1 MIIFPLFGNDS
12 PFYSVPFYSV
22 CSIMFRLNRWMGFPV
37 SFSRSR
43 PFSSPFGRPNAI
55 RTPRSRPSAHTR
67 THSAYMRDIGD
78 RTRDNRRA
86 DRRVAHSLARSL
98 ARAARGFR
106 VCWFARRGLHRASRG
121 NGRAGK
127 KSGKGV
133 ERQRERERAREGGK
147 SRERERERETA
158 VERKKRPES
167 GVAQSESSGER
178 TAGRAMGWRERVDGR
193 GRGLEAAG

>member
-1 MIIFPLFGNDS
+1 
-12 PFYSVPFYSV
+12 
-22 CSIMFRLNRWMGFPV
+22 MFRLNRWMGFSV

-55 RTPRSRPSAHTR
+55 RTPRVLVHPRIHAR
-67 THSAYMRDIGD
+67 IYMRDIGD

-98 ARAARGFR
+98 ARLSGVLVRPEGVTSGVARQ
-106 VCWFARRGLHRASRG
+106 WQ
-121 NGRAGK
+121 GR
-127 KSGKGV
+127 KGG
-133 ERQRERERAREGGK
+133 RTTERERGRGKEGGE
-147 SRERERERETA
+147 SREREREREDRETA

-178 TAGRAMGWRERVDGR
+178 TAGREMGWRERVDGR